1 MSKSKTDQ
9 YGSTKVDVET
19 SPIGTPKSRLVPS
32 NVARNLAAVLSCS
45 ATLFIGTVGDAY
57 AQQVAILD
65 SGVDPT
71 RGFNIV
77 GGFNYFS
84 NTSDTSDVSD
94 REGEGHGT
102 VSARVITEAF
112 SGEIVPF
119 VITDGVSPASSN
131 ESQVTVARD
140 LALND
145 IMGRSEVRVVGF
157 TWGTSGIRDTP
168 APLVSGLVAANKVVA
183 ILAGNESAD
192 NPNAL
197 SQAHF
202 NLDGAIVVGATD
214 INGDLLA
221 TSNRAG
227 ITQDKYVA
235 AIGLPTTD
243 AELGGTSWATARI
256 SGIAGAVLMQNPNL
270 TAAQVVDVILRS
282 AEDRGAVGTDAEY
295 GRGVILSAQQVLNNV
310 IGTPTVPTPVTP
322 TTPSTPEPVSGGGGG
337 GGGGGALLLGGALA
351 GALLLLR
358 KPSDKLEKTLVLD
371 AYGRGFVIDLN
382 DHVEIND
389 QALHL
394 NQFFHSLEQTGV
406 SDSVYLP
413 TINTQVAFSAITQT
427 DPREDMIK
435 YFSGPDDKAFA
446 DERVNVSMGLRSH
459 LSQTVEL
466 NAGYKVNP
474 RQEFSGLSETV
485 DNHYFGRSSFIT
497 GQSFGSVLSGFN
509 AQAET
514 LSLNYSPRVIS
525 NTHFKLGLVSAA
537 AGNNQYEQESVSS
550 IFEGAYQFNDNKNL
564 KLQIGQLEEK
574 GGVLGSAAGGVFG
587 VKSATTY
594 AMNLTGTMQ
603 LNDKFNV
610 VANYGIGRTQVDAI
624 ADSLLTDFST
634 LRSDWYSVGAIGN
647 NVFRRQDQMGVAF
660 SQPLKIRE
668 GSLNYSIPIGRF
680 ANGDVRFDTER
691 VNLSDTNA
699 TERSVEAY
707 YRTMLSEHLELGGFI
722 SYRSDPNHVSDHD
735 DEALIMATVR
745 WRQ

>member
-1 MSKSKTDQ
+1 MSKSNATV
-9 YGSTKVDVET
+9 SAR
-19 SPIGTPKSRLVPS
+19 PRPKKI
-32 NVARNLAAVLSCS
+32 ACKLATMLSFS
-45 ATLFIGTVGDAY
+45 ATLAAGSIGQAY

-71 RGFNIV
+71 RGFNVV
-77 GGFNYFS
+77 GGFNYFD

-119 VITDGVSPASSN
+119 VITDGVTPASSN
-131 ESQVTVARD
+131 EGRVTTARD

-145 IMGRSEVRVVGF
+145 ILGRSDVRVVGF
-157 TWGTSGIRDTP
+157 TWGTSGIVNTAAP
-168 APLVSGLVAANKVVA
+168 AVSDLVAGNKVVA
-183 ILAGNESAD
+183 IMAGNGSSA
-192 NPNAL
+192 NPNTLAR
-197 SQAHF
+197 SHF
-202 NLDGAIVVGATD
+202 NLDGALVVGATD
-214 INGDLLA
+214 LNGDLLA

-227 ITQDKYVA
+227 VTQDKYVA
-235 AIGLPTTD
+235 AIGLPSPD
-243 AELGGTSWATARI
+243 ATRGGTSWATARI
-256 SGIAGAVLMQNPNL
+256 AGIAGAVLLQNPNL
-270 TAAQVVDVILRS
+270 TAAQVVDVILQS

-310 IGTPTVPTPVTP
+310 IGTPTVPTPMTP
-322 TTPSTPEPVSGGGGG
+322 TTPAAPEPSGGGGG
-337 GGGGGALLLGGALA
+337 GGGGAGALLLGGALA

-371 AYGRGFVIDLN
+371 SYGRGFVIDLN

-413 TINTQVAFSAITQT
+413 SLKTQVAYSAVTQT

-435 YFSGPDDKAFA
+435 YLSGSDDKAFA
-446 DERVNVSMGLRSH
+446 DEDMNVSMALRSQ
-459 LSQTVEL
+459 LNQSVVL
-466 NAGYKVNP
+466 NAGYKVSP
-474 RQEFSGLSETV
+474 RQEFSGVSGV
-485 DNHYFGRSSFIT
+485 SDNTEFGKSSFIS
-497 GQSFGSVLSGFN
+497 GQSFGSVVSGFN

-514 LSLNYSPRVIS
+514 LSLNYTPKAIDKTS
-525 NTHFKLGLVSAA
+525 FKLGLVSAD
-537 AGNNQYEQESVSS
+537 GGDNRYEQESVSS
-550 IFEGAYQFNDNKNL
+550 IFEGAYQFDDNKNL
-564 KLQIGQLEEK
+564 KLQIGQLEER
-574 GGVLGSAAGGVFG
+574 GSVLGSASGGVFG
-587 VKSATTY
+587 VESATTY
-594 AMNLTGTMQ
+594 AMNLTGTIAVT
-603 LNDKFNV
+603 NKFNV
-610 VANYGIGRTQVDAI
+610 VANYGIGRTRVDAI

-647 NVFRRQDQMGVAF
+647 NVFRKKDQIGLAF

-668 GSLNYSIPIGRF
+668 GALNYSIPVGRF

-699 TERSVEAY
+699 TERSLEGY
-707 YRTMLSEHLELGGFI
+707 YRTMLTDRLELGGFF
-722 SYRSDPNHVSDHD
+722 SYRSNPNHVSDHG
-735 DEALIMATVR
+735 DEALVMATLR

>member
-1 MSKSKTDQ
+1 MPHPITDQ
-9 YGSTKVDVET
+9 HGSTEANAKTFNTEIR
-19 SPIGTPKSRLVPS
+19 PNRLRPKKITHT
-32 NVARNLAAVLSCS
+32 VAAMLSCS
-45 ATLFIGTVGDAY
+45 VTLFAGTMGEAH
-57 AQQVAILD
+57 AQQVALLD

-77 GGFNYFS
+77 GGFNYFN

-102 VSARVITEAF
+102 VSARVTTEAF

-119 VITDGVSPASSN
+119 VITDGVTPGSPN
-131 ESQVTVARD
+131 EDQVTAARD
-140 LALND
+140 LALAD
-145 IMGRSEVRVVGF
+145 ILDRDEIRVVGF
-157 TWGTSGIRDTP
+157 TWGTPGIRDTA
-168 APLVSGLVAANKVVA
+168 APLVSDLVAANKVVA
-183 ILAGNESAD
+183 ILAGNESAA
-192 NPNAL
+192 NPNNLA
-197 SQAHF
+197 QAHF

-214 INGDLLA
+214 IDGNLLA

-235 AIGLPTTD
+235 AIGLPTAD

-256 SGIAGAVLMQNPNL
+256 SGIAGAVLLQNPNL
-270 TAAQVVDVILRS
+270 TAAQVVDVILQS

-310 IGTPTVPTPVTP
+310 IGTPVVPTPVTP
-322 TTPSTPEPVSGGGGG
+322 TTPTTPEPSGGGGG

-382 DHVEIND
+382 DHVEVND

-406 SDSVYLP
+406 SESVYLP
-413 TINTQVAFSAITQT
+413 TLKTQVAFSAVTQT

-446 DERVNVSMGLRSH
+446 DEDVNVSMALRSQ
-459 LSQTVEL
+459 LGQSVEL
-466 NAGYKVNP
+466 NAGYKVSP
-474 RQEFSGLSETV
+474 KQEFSGLSEV
-485 DNHYFGRSSFIT
+485 SDNAHFGRSSFIT
-497 GQSFGSVLSGFN
+497 GQSFGSVVSGFN

-514 LSLNYSPRVIS
+514 LSLNYSPKAIS
-525 NTHFKLGLVSAA
+525 NTSFKLGLVSAA
-537 AGNNQYEQESVSS
+537 AGDNRYEQESVSS
-550 IFEGAYQFNDNKNL
+550 IFEGAYQFDDNKNL

-574 GGVLGSAAGGVFG
+574 GSVLGSASGGVFG

-594 AMNLTGTMQ
+594 AMNLTGT
-603 LNDKFNV
+603 LKLSDTFNV
-610 VANYGIGRTQVDAI
+610 VANYGIGRTRVDAI

-647 NVFRRQDQMGVAF
+647 NVFRQQDQIGLAF

-668 GSLNYSIPIGRF
+668 GALNYAIPVGRF

-699 TERSVEAY
+699 TERSVEVY
-707 YRTMLSEHLELGGFI
+707 YRTMLSDRLELGGFV
-722 SYRSDPNHVSDHD
+722 SYRSDPNHVSEHG
-735 DEALIMATVR
+735 DEALVMATIR